1 MIQSKLAKRVH
12 VWLSWK
18 TSITINA
25 VDTGGLKIV
34 IDLDEDNFRVD
45 NDPLYY
51 HGGGYPS
58 KSDIE
63 KKQNGLVKNLKS
75 ALQNS
80 ALQSVANELQR
91 NLDNAA
97 RFVVPGLGVFKYK
110 DPVFNNNGDLFISV
124 EYQ

>member
-1 MIQSKLAKRVH
+1 MVKRVH
-12 VWLSWK
+12 VWLSWD
-18 TSITINA
+18 TTITINA
-25 VDTGGLKIV
+25 VDAGGLEIV
-34 IDLDEDNFRVD
+34 IDLDEDNFRVG

-51 HGGGYPS
+51 KGDDGGLGP
-58 KSDIE
+58 KRSDIE
-63 KKQNGLVKNLKS
+63 KKQNGLANNLKS

-80 ALQSVANELQR
+80 ALQSVANELQK

-110 DPVFNNNGDLFISV
+110 DPMFNSSGDLFISI

>member
-1 MIQSKLAKRVH
+1 MVNRVH
-12 VWLSWK
+12 VWLSWD
-18 TSITINA
+18 TTITINA
-25 VDTGGLKIV
+25 VDAGGLKIV
-34 IDLDEDNFRVD
+34 IDLDEDNFRVR
-45 NDPLYY
+45 NDPLYFDTD
-51 HGGGYPS
+51 GGFGPK

-63 KKQNGLVKNLKS
+63 KKQNGLADNLKS

-80 ALQSVANELQR
+80 ALQSVANELQK

-110 DPVFNNNGDLFISV
+110 DPMFNNSGDLFILV

>member
-1 MIQSKLAKRVH
+1 M
-12 VWLSWK
+12 SWD
-18 TSITINA
+18 TTITINA
-25 VDTGGLKIV
+25 VDAGGLKIA
-34 IDLDEDNFRVD
+34 IDLDEDNFRVG
-45 NDPLYY
+45 NDPLSFRTD
-51 HGGGYPS
+51 GGFGPT

-63 KKQNGLVKNLKS
+63 KKQNGLVNNLKS

-80 ALQSVANELQR
+80 ALQCVADELQK

-110 DPVFNNNGDLFISV
+110 DPMFNDNGDLFIAV